1 MNVKEI
7 IWKDPQNN
15 KEYEKEFNRKMIKL
29 ANKTNISRKE
39 AEKEFN
45 RIKQELKKKYNRE

>member
-45 RIKQELKKKYNRE
+45 RIRQELKNKYGRK